1 MQDIIIHLKAGDVAA
16 EIVDEYN
23 QAVKTVPAIT
33 RGLRVNLRLRLIT
46 LDGSPFTTD
55 MLDFTSWDFLLANDW
70 NTTTAPQIRVQSGIT
85 VESVTVGEKTYAE
98 IRIPLTETNTDELI
112 RALGDNPSVKLGA
125 ELAGFEAG
133 ESTPGFL
140 IQFDMTVRNRRG
152 TAGTGTPVPV
162 GDGTYSS
169 AQMDA
174 LLVTKAAVNHSHGD
188 IYALAN
194 HNHDSVYATVNHNHD
209 GVYALVDHNH
219 DGVYASAN
227 HSHDYSGIYAAIDHN
242 HDGVYALVDH
252 IHDYSSVYAAVGHN
266 HDGVYALAEHNH
278 DGVYASVNHSHDYSG
293 IYAVIDHNHDG
304 VYALVDHT
312 HDYSSVYAS
321 VNHNHD
327 GSYAAI
333 SHDHGVICAA
343 GSGVTVGKLVY
354 LSIVGGQLTCVL
366 AANTGTE
373 KHFADGYVA
382 AISSGSALVKTSG
395 LLEVTATLTPGAD
408 LFLGIAG
415 NLSASPPTESGCLA
429 QKTGRSVSANKV
441 FFNIASGR
449 EII

>member
-33 RGLRVNLRLRLIT
+33 RGLRVRLRLRLIT
-46 LDGSPFTTD
+46 LDGSAFTPD
-55 MLDFTSWDFLLANDW
+55 MLDFASWDFLLANDW
-70 NTTTAPQIRVQSGIT
+70 NTTTAPQIRVQSGIAI
-85 VESVTVGEKTYAE
+85 ESVTAGEKTYAE
-98 IRIPLTETNTDELI
+98 IRIPLTETNTEELI
-112 RALGDNPSVKLGA
+112 TALGDNPSVKLGA

-140 IQFDMTVRNRRG
+140 IQFDLTVRNRRG
-152 TAGTGTPVPV
+152 TAGTGTPAPV
-162 GDGTYSS
+162 GDGAYSS
-169 AQMDA
+169 AQVDA

-194 HNHDSVYATVNHNHD
+194 HNHDGVYAMVSHSHA
-209 GVYALVDHNH
+209 GIYALVD
-219 DGVYASAN
+219 
-227 HSHDYSGIYAAIDHN
+227 
-242 HDGVYALVDH
+242 
-252 IHDYSSVYAAVGHN
+252 
-266 HDGVYALAEHNH
+266 HNH

-293 IYAVIDHNHDG
+293 IYAAIDHNHNT
-304 VYALVDHT
+304 VYSLVDHT

-327 GSYAAI
+327 GSYASL
-333 SHDHGVICAA
+333 SHDHGVVCAA
-343 GSGVTVGKLVY
+343 GSGVIVGKLVY

-373 KHFADGYVA
+373 KHYADGYVA

-395 LLEVTATLTPGAD
+395 LLEVTVTLTPGTD

-415 NLSASPPTESGCLA
+415 NLSASPPTESGCLV
-429 QKTGRSVSANKV
+429 QRTGRAVSANKV
-441 FFNIASGR
+441 FFNIADGR